1 MSEPAAPESQLP
13 PPEYVATDPHLR
25 QVADWLLR
33 QPRVAV
39 DTEGNSMHAYHE
51 QMCLLQ
57 FSAEGRDVIV
67 DPLALDDLDPL
78 RPLFEDP
85 AIEKVFHAAEY
96 DLISLY
102 RDYGWECQNVFDT
115 MIAARTLGWQKVG
128 LANVLE
134 GLYGITLDKK
144 YQRANW
150 GARPI
155 SPPMLDYARFDT
167 HYLLDLRDRLQAQLA
182 EQGYLADA
190 EEDFERIARGSVRL
204 ARQQHENNGR
214 DSLFWRL
221 AHGRRLNNLEATR
234 LMLLHAYRE
243 KVAEA
248 RNAPPFKVL
257 NDDLLL
263 RMAMHPPANE
273 AELATMKGFN
283 RDQAHMHARG
293 LLNALDTARRTPPP
307 PRPSST
313 RPQPDYVAR
322 YDALKA
328 WRKARAAERNVE
340 PDVIVNR
347 EVLEVLSAHP
357 VTTLAEL
364 ETIES
369 LGPVRRERYGAELI
383 RVLADAQANA

>member
-1 MSEPAAPESQLP
+1 MPEPAEPAGLLP
-13 PPEYVATDPHLR
+13 PPEYVVTDPHLR
-25 QVADWLLR
+25 QVAEWLLR

-39 DTEGNSMHAYHE
+39 DTEGNSMYAYHE

-57 FSAEGRDVIV
+57 FSAEDRDVIV
-67 DPLALDDLDPL
+67 DPLALDDLAPL
-78 RPLFEDP
+78 QPLFEDP

-102 RDYGWECQNVFDT
+102 RDFGWECQNVFDT

-134 GLYGITLDKK
+134 SMYGITLDKR

-155 SPPMLDYARFDT
+155 SPPMLDYARLDT
-167 HYLLDLRDRLQAQLA
+167 HYLLDLRDRLYVQLA

-190 EEDFERIARGSVRL
+190 EEDFERVARGAVRL

-214 DSLFWRL
+214 DGLFWRL

-263 RMAMHPPANE
+263 RMAIHPPANE
-273 AELATMKGFN
+273 AELAAMKGIN
-283 RDQAHMHARG
+283 RDQAHIHARG

-307 PRPSST
+307 PRPAST
-313 RPQPDYVAR
+313 RPPPDYVAR

-347 EVLEVLSAHP
+347 EVLEALAAHP

-364 ETIES
+364 ETIDS
-369 LGPVRRERYGAELI
+369 LGPVRRKRYGAELL
-383 RVLADAQANA
+383 RVLAEAESNA